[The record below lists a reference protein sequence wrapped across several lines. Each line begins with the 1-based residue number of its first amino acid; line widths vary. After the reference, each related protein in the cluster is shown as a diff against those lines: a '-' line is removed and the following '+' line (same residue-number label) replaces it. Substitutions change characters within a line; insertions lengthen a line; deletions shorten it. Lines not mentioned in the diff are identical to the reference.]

1 MACSKQTGG
10 REKPVYLKPMLAIVE
25 NRELIWAITVRNLKG
40 TSKGA
45 VLGFLWIAISPLIQV
60 TAYVIIVSFIFK
72 AKLNSDAGPFDYA
85 IFVLSGMIPWQIM
98 NRSIC
103 EAPMLI
109 RSNTELV
116 KQVIYPI
123 ETLPLMNLLVGSFGG
138 AVNFIVFIILF
149 AIAGKLEWTLVFLP
163 LHLFFL
169 LIFLLGISWIFS
181 ITGVIFKDLR
191 EIVSVMM
198 MLLIYFSPVIISG
211 SMVGRKIWSL
221 ILLNPLSHI
230 IISFRDVFWGSFH
243 IWVIF
248 LTMSIGI
255 FILGHI
261 MITRAKKL
269 VNEYI

>member
-1 MACSKQTGG
+1 M
-10 REKPVYLKPMLAIVE
+10 
-25 NRELIWAITVRNLKG
+25 TVRNLAG

-60 TAYVIIVSFIFK
+60 TAYVIIISFVFR
-72 AKLNSDAGPFDYA
+72 ARVGGDSGPFDYT
-85 IFVLSGMIPWQIM
+85 IFVLSGMIPWQII

-109 RSNTELV
+109 RSNPELV

-123 ETLPLMNLLVGSFGG
+123 ETLPLTNLLVGSFGG
-138 AVNFIVFIILF
+138 AVNFIVFLILY
-149 AIAGKLEWTLVFLP
+149 AMAGKLEWTLVFLP

-181 ITGVIFKDLR
+181 IAGVIFKDLR

-198 MLLIYFSPVIISG
+198 TLLIYFSPVIISG
-211 SMVGRKIWSL
+211 SMVGEKVWTF

-230 IISFRDVFWGSFH
+230 IISFRDVLWGSFH
-243 IWVIF
+243 PWSWLIF
-248 LTMSIGI
+248 LIMSMGI
-255 FILGHI
+255 FILGHS
-261 MITRAKKL
+261 MITKAKKL
-269 VNEYI
+269 INEYI

>member
-1 MACSKQTGG
+1 M
-10 REKPVYLKPMLAIVE
+10 
-25 NRELIWAITVRNLKG
+25 TVRNLEG

-60 TAYVIIVSFIFK
+60 TAYVVIVSFVFK
-72 AKLNSDAGPFDYA
+72 AKLNADAGPLDYS

-98 NRSIC
+98 SRSIC
-103 EAPMLI
+103 EAPVLI

-123 ETLPLMNLLVGSFGG
+123 ETLPLTNLLVGSFGG
-138 AVNFIVFIILF
+138 AVNFIVFLILF
-149 AIAGKLEWTLVFLP
+149 AMAGKLGWTMVFLP

-181 ITGVIFKDLR
+181 IAGVILKDLR

-211 SMVGRKIWSL
+211 SMVGEKMWSL

-230 IISFRDVFWGSFH
+230 IISFRDVLWGSFH
-243 IWVIF
+243 PWSWVIF
-248 LTMSIGI
+248 LIMSGGI

-261 MITRAKKL
+261 LITKAKTMI
-269 VNEYI
+269 NEYI